1 MQKYIDLMRIDLL
14 TMNGDKNSMRS
25 MLILLFIGSIAG
37 EIFISPIFGFIG
49 MLMVGSM
56 IVVTWYQSQSK
67 YHAAKLFGLLPV
79 SRKDIVT
86 ARFMLFIGL
95 FIAMSIV
102 MYAFMEL
109 SLVLGIHKEITGDL
123 QAVLE
128 KMGADI
134 GFDSACRLGFFVF
147 FYFGLLTVASSLKGY
162 FTNPTAFETAAGLGT
177 SVSKMNA
184 KGALKFIVVLIVVI
198 AVSLFFSG
206 ILYLGTAGAVIMQ
219 LFVQLFTAGGGL
231 MFGLVMI
238 TLAGFSAYYN
248 YICTVIA
255 YEDAEI

>member
-25 MLILLFIGSIAG
+25 MLILLFFGSIAG
-37 EIFISPIFGFIG
+37 EIFLSPIFGFIG

-67 YHAAKLFGLLPV
+67 YHASKLFGLLPV

-95 FIAMSIV
+95 FLAMSIV

-109 SLVLGIHKEITGDL
+109 SLVLGIHKEVTGDL
-123 QAVLE
+123 QAVLD
-128 KMGADI
+128 KMGAGI
-134 GFDSACRLGFFVF
+134 EFASACRLGFFVF
-147 FYFGLLTVASSLKGY
+147 FDFGMLTVASSLKGY
-162 FTNPTAFETAAGLGT
+162 FTNPAAFESAAGLGT
-177 SVSKMNA
+177 ATSKMSA
-184 KGALKFIVVLIVVI
+184 KGALTAIVILITAIVL
-198 AVSLFFSG
+198 SLYFSG

-219 LFVQLFTAGGGL
+219 LFTQLFTAGGGI

-248 YICTVIA
+248 YLCTVIA
-255 YEDAEI
+255 YEDTEI